1 MSETPNVLQL
11 VDQVQNDVQRLIKAE
26 IALVKSQASA
36 AAKQAG
42 IGIGLIVAGLAML
55 VPILIALVMV
65 VGFAFSETGLS
76 LWLSFLCDLG
86 VFLLVLAVLALL
98 GVRRLKKIK
107 APSKPDLSAD
117 VAALKPAKAPAPVD
131 AV

>member
-26 IALVKSQASA
+26 IALVKGQTVA
-36 AAKQAG
+36 AVKQAG
-42 IGIGLIVAGLAML
+42 IGIGLIVAGLTMV
-55 VPILIALVMV
+55 VPIVIALVMV
-65 VGFAFSETGLS
+65 VGFAFSETGLA
-76 LWLSFLCDLG
+76 LWLSFLCALG

-98 GVRRLKKIK
+98 GVRQLKKVK
-107 APSKPDLSAD
+107 TPTKPDISAD
-117 VAALKPAKAPAPVD
+117 VAAIKPAQPAVPVE